1 MTASADRAE
10 AVLAV
15 LKGASSESVAAGLEV
30 EPELVERWVELFIE
44 GGRLRLA
51 GRLDPSS
58 FEARDRFLVLIAH
71 EFRTP
76 LTTIGG
82 WVETMLSDELTPEL
96 RQQGMEVILKQVAHL
111 ERIASDALDAGAV
124 ARGQLRLV
132 VGPVRLRSLICAIA
146 ASARDGNVKVDE
158 GAEVEIVAD
167 GARMEQV
174 IGDVVAHAVRLAAG
188 GPVVATI
195 DGSHPARVTVT
206 VSVAGRSLSYQ
217 EASEL
222 FEPYR
227 RSDTSVGTG
236 LGLFLSRALL
246 AAHGGE
252 IGLRS
257 GNQGTEFWFR
267 VPRSG
272 PDPGPLVDTT

>member
-1 MTASADRAE
+1 M
-10 AVLAV
+10 AVIA
-15 LKGASSESVAAGLEV
+15 GQPTTRVAAGLRVQPEV
-30 EPELVERWVELFIE
+30 VDHWVELFVE

-82 WVETMLSDELTPEL
+82 WVETMLSEELSPAQL
-96 RQQGMEVILKQVAHL
+96 RRGMHVVMQQVAHL
-111 ERIASDALDAGAV
+111 ERIAGDAIDAGAV

-132 VGPVRLRSLICAIA
+132 VGPVKLPSLVA
-146 ASARDGNVKVDE
+146 AVAGALGAPNLEVGE
-158 GAEVEIVAD
+158 GGEVEVVVD
-167 GARMEQV
+167 RTRMER
-174 IGDVVAHAVRLAAG
+174 IIADVVAHAMRLAAG
-188 GPVVATI
+188 APVSITI
-195 DGSHPARVTVT
+195 DDGQLERVTVKVT
-206 VSVAGRSLSYQ
+206 VAGRELSYQ
-217 EASEL
+217 DASGL
-222 FEPYR
+222 FEPYQ

-236 LGLFLSRALL
+236 IGLFLSRALL

-257 GNQGTEFWFR
+257 GKDGTEFWFW

-272 PDPGPLVDTT
+272 PEPGPLVERT